1 VNRDLRRIALTKQL
15 WIQIIND
22 LIYRS
27 LLEPPADF
35 VVSEHSSTELIE
47 HVERA
52 VMGPRAWLPT
62 FDESPTPTKTIV
74 LPVKIIRGY
83 KGKTKVKLVN
93 GGRQIVLAHGNLVEI
108 WDVATKRCL
117 WTRVACPHDF
127 SVDPTEASSRI
138 TLAMVLR
145 DRCACITASP

>member
-1 VNRDLRRIALTKQL
+1 VNRDLRRIALTTQL

-27 LLEPPADF
+27 LLELPLDF
-35 VVSEHSSTELIE
+35 VASEHSIAELIK

-52 VMGPRAWLPT
+52 VKGPRAWSPT
-62 FDESPTPTKTIV
+62 SDESPTPTKTIV

-93 GGRQIVLAHGNLVEI
+93 GGRQGGSG
-108 WDVATKRCL
+108 R
-117 WTRVACPHDF
+117 
-127 SVDPTEASSRI
+127 SSRD
-138 TLAMVLR
+138 LGQGGWVGRQARKKKYGPVGKWVGMAPNSFQMPSEGLR
-145 DRCACITASP
+145 SKVPQG